1 MDQSEK
7 LGSKEK
13 SFTLFIMDKQS
24 EELVS
29 VVLPEGVLEYFKVK
43 KVNKLEEEIGIYLEE
58 QNIIPSEYKG
68 QKLVSKGFYEEI
80 KVQDFPIRGK
90 AVYLYIKR
98 RRWVNETTGA
108 IVYRNWE
115 LVAKGTRM
123 TREFASFLKVISRYQ
138 AGKL

>member
-1 MDQSEK
+1 
-7 LGSKEK
+7 
-13 SFTLFIMDKQS
+13 MDKQS
-24 EELVS
+24 EDLIRI
-29 VVLPEGVLEYFKVK
+29 VLPEGVLDYFNVK
-43 KVNKLEEEIGIYLEE
+43 KLSKLEEEIEIYLEE
-58 QNIIPSEYKG
+58 QNIIPEEYKG
-68 QKLVSKGFYEEI
+68 QKLISKGFYEEI

-90 AVYLYIKR
+90 AVYLCIKR
-98 RRWVNETTGA
+98 RRWVNETTGE